1 MKYDYN
7 KMLEPNKN
15 VLTCIKIEVGFGM
28 MLRMMTNAKGIE
40 LSQSG
45 PFTFATIP
53 AHSDELNRLI
63 NNVWKTLLPV
73 YLNDNNRNMISLML
87 EDNKEFYKK
96 MSGDI
101 ELIKL
106 MQGDTIYDDVKTEI
120 GRYYG
125 DNV

>member
-7 KMLEPNKN
+7 KMLEPNEN

-40 LSQSG
+40 LNQSG
-45 PFTFATIP
+45 PFTFTTIP